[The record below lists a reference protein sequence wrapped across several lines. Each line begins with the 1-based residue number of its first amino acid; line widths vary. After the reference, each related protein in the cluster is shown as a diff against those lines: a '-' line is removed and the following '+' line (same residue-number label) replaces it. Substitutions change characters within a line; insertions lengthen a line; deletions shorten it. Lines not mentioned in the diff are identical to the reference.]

1 MEYRVAELATAA
13 GIAVDTVRFYQAR
26 GLLASP
32 ERRGRFAIYDSGHL
46 ERVRRIR
53 SLLESGFSL
62 AQIRSLLEGES
73 AEQGPSSAQGS
84 AAGVSTGTSSTSST
98 SSTPSAV
105 TADDTD
111 RELLA
116 ALAEKSVGV
125 GTLSRAGLASET
137 GVPEALIASA
147 IQAGLISPL
156 EINGEERFPRS
167 DLEMVVS
174 ALEILGMGL
183 PLDRL
188 LELAAFHAA
197 NVDQLV
203 EQAIDLFDDFVRKP
217 LAQNTADGGSEV
229 DPKND
234 EAVRRV
240 FERLLPQA
248 TQIVALHFQR
258 TVVTRAL
265 ARLRGQGDSTALEMA
280 LEATGSARLEVQ
292 WR

>member
-32 ERRGRFAIYDSGHL
+32 ARRGRFAIYDSSHL

-53 SLLESGFSL
+53 SLLDSGFSL
-62 AQIRSLLEGES
+62 AQIRSLLEEES
-73 AEQGPSSAQGS
+73 DAKD
-84 AAGVSTGTSSTSST
+84 AATRNG
-98 SSTPSAV
+98 
-105 TADDTD
+105 TD
-111 RELLA
+111 RGLLT
-116 ALAEKSVGV
+116 ALAEKSVGA
-125 GTLSRAGLASET
+125 GTVSRRELAEET

-147 IQAGLISPL
+147 IQAGLIAPI

-174 ALEILGMGL
+174 GLEILGMGL

-188 LELAAFHAA
+188 LELAALHAA
-197 NVDQLV
+197 NIDQLA

-217 LAQNTADGGSEV
+217 YTESAAENAVESAVDGGARDSNEE
-229 DPKND
+229 DA
-234 EAVRRV
+234 AVRRV

-258 TVVTRAL
+258 TVVARAL
-265 ARLRGQGDSTALEMA
+265 ARLRGQGDSTALEQA
-280 LEATGSARLEVQ
+280 LEATQSARLEVQ